1 MNEEER
7 KIYNKKYREEH
18 KEYFRIK
25 NREAR
30 KQRRLNNCLC
40 LSEKRRIRN
49 VFYNRW
55 RQINN
60 KVKNKKKY
68 YNNIENKFKNY
79 ESFIHWCEEN
89 YYEVPNEEMNLDKD
103 LFGDGKIYSEETCC
117 FLPKS
122 INLALREKY
131 FNKNKLYDLT
141 EQYKIYLP
149 KKIYEK
155 LLTKL

>member
-1 MNEEER
+1 MNKEER
-7 KIYNKKYREEH
+7 KLYNKKYREEH

-25 NREAR
+25 NREAS

-40 LSEKRRIRN
+40 PSEKNRIRN
-49 VFYNRW
+49 TFYNRW

-68 YNNIENKFKNY
+68 YNNIENNFKSY
-79 ESFIHWCEEN
+79 QSFICWCEEN

-103 LFGDGKIYSEETCC
+103 LFGNGKIYSEETCC

-131 FNKNKLYDLT
+131 FDKNKLYNLT
-141 EQYKIYLP
+141 EQYKTYLP